1 VSVVEKIIIGTRGS
15 RLATIQTQTVAEA
28 LRQRA
33 PHLKVDV
40 CTVKTGGDRD
50 KTTPFASF
58 GEKGI
63 FVKEL
68 EDELLTGGIDAA
80 VHSLKDLPTELPG
93 KLLLAAV
100 LPRES
105 PLDCLVSQG
114 NKRLSELAAGAVVG
128 TGSLRRGAFVLRQR
142 PDLQIREIRGN
153 LDTRLRKVHAGDYGA
168 IVTSQAAMSRIGKT
182 DMIAEVFPAI
192 DCLPAPGQGAIAVE
206 VHSDAEALRE
216 LISVL
221 DDYPTHMA
229 VAAERSFLEALGG
242 GCRVPV
248 GSLAVQKEGTMELRG
263 SISAPDGTTY
273 VEGEKTGKTESIG
286 DAEKLGATLGQEL
299 MARGGK
305 ELLSW

>member
-1 VSVVEKIIIGTRGS
+1 MSIVERIIVGTRGS
-15 RLATIQTQTVAEA
+15 RLARIQTQTVVDA
-28 LRQRA
+28 LRERI
-33 PHLKVDV
+33 PRLKVDV
-40 CTVKTGGDRD
+40 CTVRTGGDRD

-68 EDELLTGGIDAA
+68 EEELLTGGIDVA
-80 VHSLKDLPTELPG
+80 VHSLKDMPTELPEE
-93 KLLLAAV
+93 LVLAAV

-105 PLDCLVSQG
+105 PLDCLISEG
-114 NKRLSELAAGAVVG
+114 SKRLSELAADAVVG

-142 PDLQIREIRGN
+142 PDLHIKEIRGN
-153 LDTRLRKVHAGDYGA
+153 LDTRLQKIQAGDYGA

-182 DMIAEVFPAI
+182 DMIAEVFPAT
-192 DCLPAPGQGAIAVE
+192 DCLPAPGQGAIALE
-206 VHSDAEALRE
+206 VHLDAEAMRE
-216 LISVL
+216 LIVPL
-221 DDYPTHMA
+221 DDYPTHAA

-248 GSLAVQKEGTMELRG
+248 GSLAVQRENELEIKG
-263 SISAPDGTTY
+263 GISAPDGSAY
-273 VEGEKTGKTESIG
+273 VEGEKGGKVESIE

-299 MARGGK
+299 LARGGK